1 MRIGN
6 VQLLWSDIGK
16 IIAGIVTIVIS
27 FIVFSYAE
35 NWIKTL
41 ALAVLVGL
49 FFAYRHALLQRKMS
63 PNLEKTLKGED
74 NRKKYG

>member
-6 VQLLWSDIGK
+6 VQLQWSEVGK

-27 FIVFSYAE
+27 FIVFSYTE
-35 NWIKTL
+35 NWIKTIM
-41 ALAVLVGL
+41 LAVLVGL
-49 FFAYRHALLQRKMS
+49 FFAYRHALSRRKMS

-74 NRKKYG
+74 DRKKYG

>member
-6 VQLLWSDIGK
+6 VQLQWSEVGK

-35 NWIKTL
+35 NWIKTV

-49 FFAYRHALLQRKMS
+49 FFTYRHALLRRKMS

-74 NRKKYG
+74 DRKKYG

>member
-6 VQLLWSDIGK
+6 VQLQWSEVGK

-27 FIVFSYAE
+27 FIVFSYTE
-35 NWIKTL
+35 NWIKTIT
-41 ALAVLVGL
+41 LAVLVGL
-49 FFAYRHALLQRKMS
+49 FFVYRRALLRRKMS

-74 NRKKYG
+74 DRKKYG